1 MDGIVPAWIC
11 HASTVPLSCFGIS
24 CFQFFLCIQWHNLK
38 VAIFVMYAHVLRF
51 QVKPLTE
58 GELRTGRR
66 TSNPPICESTDY
78 RIEATKPPLTSAAAL
93 KQPPSSNNEHHLN
106 RKIVKWPSSIVQ
118 QLFGIPGEMARFRNV
133 RHMILI
139 SNALPSLTNRMAHC
153 KADLWNYECP
163 SVCLSLDY
171 VCMVVGLINIETHR
185 LCIPMCRPNV
195 QRPTMPHNL
204 RFFMVAAT

>member
-1 MDGIVPAWIC
+1 M
-11 HASTVPLSCFGIS
+11 SRQT
-24 CFQFFLCIQWHNLK
+24 
-38 VAIFVMYAHVLRF
+38 
-51 QVKPLTE
+51 
-58 GELRTGRR
+58 
-66 TSNPPICESTDY
+66 TDY
-78 RIEATKPPLTSAAAL
+78 RIEATKPPLTSVAAL

-118 QLFGIPGEMARFRNV
+118 QLFDIPGEMARFRNV
-133 RHMILI
+133 RHMIPI
-139 SNALPSLTNRMAHC
+139 SNALPPLTNRMAHC
-153 KADLWNYECP
+153 KADLWNYECL
-163 SVCLSLDY
+163 SVGLSVVGLC